1 MCLSCGPELV
11 GSVFARAPAA
21 LNHLAVAAA
30 PPRRRLKEL
39 MTVARTKPVR
49 TSSPLSRVRP
59 APHRPRSWYAGP
71 LPLVATAAAI
81 AVVVIGRL
89 VWSGSGAS
97 TAAAPTA
104 AAADALVAG
113 LTHLDP
119 SASLGVGAG
128 SVENPLTS
136 TGESVTRTAG
146 GKTRVTYVG
155 TEYCPFC
162 AAQRWSLLVALSRFG
177 TFSGVRLTQSSSSD
191 IYPNTATFTFTHA
204 QFASSAVD
212 FAPFETQDRDGK
224 PLQQASSDAQ
234 ASMARYD
241 TGGSIPF
248 TDIGGVDYAVGAGFA
263 MDNLA
268 GKSWQQILAQV
279 KSYQS
284 PIAQAVVGNA
294 NWLTAGM
301 CRAGATGDACS
312 DPGIRA
318 LVTQLGS

>member
-1 MCLSCGPELV
+1 M
-11 GSVFARAPAA
+11 ARAKPA
-21 LNHLAVAAA
+21 
-30 PPRRRLKEL
+30 
-39 MTVARTKPVR
+39 R

-59 APHRPRSWYAGP
+59 SPHRPRPWYAGP
-71 LPLVATAAAI
+71 VPLVATAAAI
-81 AVVVIGRL
+81 AAVVIGL
-89 VWSGSGAS
+89 IVWSAYGAS
-97 TAAAPTA
+97 TAQAPTA
-104 AAADALVAG
+104 TAADEVVIG
-113 LTHLDP
+113 LTHLDR

-128 SVENPLTS
+128 SVENPLKS
-136 TGESVTRTAG
+136 TGEKVTRTAG

-177 TFSGVRLTQSSSSD
+177 TFSGVQLTQSSSSD

-204 QFASSAVD
+204 RFASTTVD

-224 PLQQASSDAQ
+224 PLQQASSDAL
-234 ASMARYD
+234 ASMASYD

-248 TDIGGVDYAVGAGFA
+248 TEIGGVDYAVGAGFA

-268 GKSWQQILAQV
+268 GQSWQQILAQV
-279 KSYQS
+279 QSYQS
-284 PIAQAVVGNA
+284 PIAQEVVGNA

-318 LVTQLGS
+318 LAAELGP